1 MYFPLYLATLT
12 AMLSLGIYFV
22 YLFVTV
28 HSMRMMFR
36 GVPLWQWPFWVRA
49 VSRFG
54 GFAEYVIV
62 HSPEIE
68 TGEKD
73 RY

>member
-1 MYFPLYLATLT
+1 
-12 AMLSLGIYFV
+12 
-22 YLFVTV
+22 
-28 HSMRMMFR
+28 
-36 GVPLWQWPFWVRA
+36 
-49 VSRFG
+49 
-54 GFAEYVIV
+54 VIV

>member
-1 MYFPLYLATLT
+1 
-12 AMLSLGIYFV
+12 
-22 YLFVTV
+22 
-28 HSMRMMFR
+28 MRMMFR

-54 GFAEYVIV
+54 GFTDYMIV